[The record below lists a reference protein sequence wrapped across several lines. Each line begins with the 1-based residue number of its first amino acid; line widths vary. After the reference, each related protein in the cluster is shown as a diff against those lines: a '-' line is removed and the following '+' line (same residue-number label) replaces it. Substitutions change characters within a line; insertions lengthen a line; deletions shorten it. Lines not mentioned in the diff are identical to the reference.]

1 MNVKYVLC
9 FLAGLGIGGAGGY
22 LVARKQLQKKS
33 DQALDEI
40 TTEFTSTLKK
50 SQEHADQLE
59 QQLKDWNRTSLD
71 LYDSDSEDPEVPEVM
86 NEGENT
92 AEAETEA
99 PEEPEYGEMDIYAIG
114 IADFMQDAKYDK
126 EYLIYYRGNNV
137 FTYSDDSMIEDP
149 RRILGDMVDMVDI
162 FQGEVM
168 YVRNTR
174 TNVDYQID
182 FDEAAFDGGE

>member
-1 MNVKYVLC
+1 MNIKYVLC
-9 FLAGLGIGGAGGY
+9 FFAGLGVGGAGGY

-40 TTEFTSTLKK
+40 TTEFTNTLKQ
-50 SQEHADQLE
+50 SQDHAEQLE

-86 NEGENT
+86 DESKTT

-114 IADFMQDAKYDK
+114 IADFMQDAKYEK
-126 EYLIYYRGNNV
+126 EYLIYYRGNNC
-137 FTYSDDSMIEDP
+137 FTYSDDSVVEDP
-149 RRILGDMVDMVDI
+149 RKLLGDMVDMVDI

-174 TNVDYQID
+174 TNVDYQVD
-182 FDEAAFDGGE
+182 FDEDAFNGGE

>member
-182 FDEAAFDGGE
+182 FDEDAFDGGE

>member
-9 FLAGLGIGGAGGY
+9 FLAGLGVGGAGGY

-50 SQEHADQLE
+50 SQEHANQLE
-59 QQLKDWNRTSLD
+59 QQLRDWNRTSLD
-71 LYDSDSEDPEVPEVM
+71 LDYDVDDDYESHSEDPEEP
-86 NEGENT
+86 T
-92 AEAETEA
+92 AMEEAEA

-114 IADFMQDAKYDK
+114 IADFMQDANYDK
-126 EYLIYYRGNNV
+126 EYLIYYRGNNC
-137 FTYSDDSMIEDP
+137 FTYSDDSVVDDP
-149 RRILGDMVDMVDI
+149 RKLLGDMVDMVDI

-174 TNVDYQID
+174 TNVDYQVD
-182 FDEAAFDGGE
+182 FDEDAFDGGE

>member
-114 IADFMQDAKYDK
+114 IADFMQDAKYEK
-126 EYLIYYRGNNV
+126 EYLIYYRENNC
-137 FTYSDDSMIEDP
+137 FTYSDDSVVEDP
-149 RRILGDMVDMVDI
+149 RKLLGDMVDMVDI

-182 FDEAAFDGGE
+182 FDEDAFDGGE